1 MNNKGF
7 IQRINKR
14 ELDAFKELYDRYYR
28 TLVVYAANF
37 IDDGDVGEDL
47 VQEVI
52 ISIWEH
58 RLSFSSYAAFT
69 TYLYNAVRNAS
80 LNYLKH
86 QGVTQKYMEY
96 LSQTYSPVDEEAVND
111 EEIYRHLFKLIDEL
125 PPRCREIFL
134 LHMEGKKNE
143 EIAAMLQLSVETVKT
158 QKKRAMAYIRDN
170 LDKAVLLALAINGG
184 KACFFEILNGC

>member
-1 MNNKGF
+1 M
-7 IQRINKR
+7 
-14 ELDAFKELYDRYYR
+14 
-28 TLVVYAANF
+28 
-37 IDDGDVGEDL
+37 
-47 VQEVI
+47 
-52 ISIWEH
+52 
-58 RLSFSSYAAFT
+58 
-69 TYLYNAVRNAS
+69 RNAS

-96 LSQTYSPVDEEAVND
+96 LSQTYSPVDEESVND